1 MYMKVVIKL
10 QSWSNLPGDG
20 LRRHKQ
26 EHSASYCKRTRENI
40 LSGMSI
46 GFEGDVSHIWMM
58 GPNII
63 RTMSAWWYCN
73 LIARC
78 SWTIRTVVFV
88 TARALFLFGRGYV
101 GLCCRLDFIIPNKPL
116 TQFWYEIGVLVFFHQ
131 LVFLFIVYLEH
142 WNPMSGSPS
151 SQSGS
156 NTPSNHNALLVF
168 IIKVGDIIECA
179 LSIILPPSLF
189 GFYRYI
195 GFVIQ
200 LNIHYIQIRNI

>member
-63 RTMSAWWYCN
+63 RTISAWWYCN

-88 TARALFLFGRGYV
+88 TARALFLFGRRYV
-101 GLCCRLDFIIPNKPL
+101 GLCGRLDFIIPNKPL
-116 TQFWYEIGVLVFFHQ
+116 TQFWYEIGVLVFFPTNWCSCSLYIWSTEIQCQEAQVPKVDLIH
-131 LVFLFIVYLEH
+131 LR
-142 WNPMSGSPS
+142 
-151 SQSGS
+151 
-156 NTPSNHNALLVF
+156 
-168 IIKVGDIIECA
+168 IIMRC
-179 LSIILPPSLF
+179 
-189 GFYRYI
+189 
-195 GFVIQ
+195 
-200 LNIHYIQIRNI
+200 